1 MNIDTG
7 KIRRLRDALVKGGRL
22 AADLGEGGVRQDE
35 LHRAAVLRVSP
46 MIEVMYLM
54 MSIDG
59 TVGDEERVAIHG
71 AIKLLTDSA
80 IANSELD
87 KMLAEFALLARQE
100 GVEARLQAIG
110 HRISLDKLD
119 RETAFSLAAAVAMA
133 DDEVAQEETLLVT
146 SVAEWFGISS
156 QRCDELLRSF

>member
-1 MNIDTG
+1 MNIDTS

-22 AADLGEGGVRQDE
+22 AEDMGDSGLRQDE
-35 LHRAAVLRVSP
+35 RHLAAVQRVSP

-59 TVGDEERVAIHG
+59 SLGDEERVAIHG
-71 AIKLLTDSA
+71 AIKLLTDSG
-80 IANSELD
+80 IAKSELD
-87 KMLAEFALLARQE
+87 EMLKEFGALAQQE

-110 HRISLDKLD
+110 HRISRDQLD

-133 DDEVAQEETLLVT
+133 DDEVAEEESLLVK

-156 QRCDELLRSF
+156 QRCDELLRAF